1 MDDFRAFI
9 ITVSEHLSAADVEK
23 ITYLTKLP
31 SDSREPRRALDVL
44 QTLEERNVFSASSR
58 QGLCD
63 LMHTIGRSD
72 VAHLVEQYRPAPPP
86 PLLSL
91 PLTRRNLGR
100 SASELRP
107 ERCEVVGSS
116 SVAADNYRERVFSLP
131 TPSLS
136 TASPTAGCCKEWVL
150 MRKHLNEDIYEH
162 KCSPFKQR
170 KPMIVGSA
178 EACPLLPAPRLYLT
192 LYPSGL
198 EMDRGTYITLE
209 ARVVLPRG
217 GYGGQDT
224 SSIHL
229 MLKAS
234 AHDFPSGE
242 VIGERMEMSTLN
254 VQKVRVF
261 RFISHQALKM
271 SHSKQIEIKVWAW
284 ASLLGDD
291 EYTVEPVEGGYAMVS
306 LLHSQ

>member
-178 EACPLLPAPRLYLT
+178 EACPLLPAPRLHLT

-198 EMDRGTYITLE
+198 EMDRGTYVTLE
-209 ARVVLPRG
+209 AR
-217 GYGGQDT
+217 
-224 SSIHL
+224 
-229 MLKAS
+229 AS

>member
-1 MDDFRAFI
+1 MYIYFHRIPTPFI
-9 ITVSEHLSAADVEK
+9 FFFP
-23 ITYLTKLP
+23 Y
-31 SDSREPRRALDVL
+31 
-44 QTLEERNVFSASSR
+44 SS
-58 QGLCD
+58 
-63 LMHTIGRSD
+63 S
-72 VAHLVEQYRPAPPP
+72 PPP
-86 PLLSL
+86 PL
-91 PLTRRNLGR
+91 
-100 SASELRP
+100 
-107 ERCEVVGSS
+107 
-116 SVAADNYRERVFSLP
+116 
-131 TPSLS
+131 
-136 TASPTAGCCKEWVL
+136 GCCKEWVL

-198 EMDRGTYITLE
+198 EMDRGTYVTLE